1 MRRYFFD
8 LHDGDGIVPDEEGLD
23 LPSLDAVQEEAAHA
37 LADMARD
44 EVPMTGNGPARH
56 MAIEVRDGD
65 GPVLH
70 ARFSFEIKRRQ

>member
-1 MRRYFFD
+1 MARYFFD
-8 LHDGDGIVPDEEGLD
+8 MRDGDDVRADEEGIE
-23 LPSLDAVQEEAAHA
+23 LPTIDAVRDEAAHS

-44 EVPMTGNGPARH
+44 EVPLTGNGPARH

-70 ARFSFEIKRRQ
+70 ARFLFENKRLH